1 MTGPLIVAPSD
12 EDAEMADAEGA
23 GVLSSAADL
32 QEALTEPAL
41 DAGQIAFAATA
52 YGLDLLGVAMNPL
65 DELAQAGVGWLI
77 EHVWFL
83 HEPLDA
89 LAGDPTRIRA
99 QAQTWANASLAMS
112 TVAEQYPRQAAA
124 VAGWDGAAAATYRAA
139 VADYS
144 ARLGLAAT
152 AADVVS
158 EQILFSGVAVGTVR
172 ALIRDLIAEFVG
184 GVISRALVAVASSF
198 VSFGGSFVAFAAA
211 VGAEAAQLAGHIA
224 RRVQKLLDTLADS
237 AQQLQDAATVV
248 ERLRDGLVE
257 AGTQLTSA
265 EQEHRTWPATYR
277 AAP

>member
-1 MTGPLIVAPSD
+1 MTGPLVVAPSD
-12 EDAEMADAEGA
+12 EDAEAANAEGA

-32 QEALTEPAL
+32 HEALTEPAL
-41 DAGQIAFAATA
+41 DTGQVAFAATA
-52 YGLDLLGVAMNPL
+52 YGLDLLAVAMDPL

-112 TVAEQYPRQAAA
+112 AVAEQLPRQAA
-124 VAGWDGAAAATYRAA
+124 VATGWDGVAAATYGAA

-152 AADVVS
+152 AAGAVS

-184 GVISRALVAVASSF
+184 GVIAKALVAAAGSF
-198 VSFGGSFVAFAAA
+198 VSFGGSFAAFAAT
-211 VGAEAAQLAGHIA
+211 VGADAAQLAGHIA
-224 RRVQKLLDTLADS
+224 RRVQQLLDTLAAS
-237 AQQLQDAATVV
+237 AQRLRDAATLV

-257 AGTQLTSA
+257 AGKQLTSA
-265 EQEHRTWPATYR
+265 EQERRAWPA
-277 AAP
+277 AP